1 MSGSSKTPIYG
12 PEPWATRNKTVWSYW
27 DLWFGVVA
35 LADYDGALDELAVA
49 IEEGGRLSGGGTAEA
64 KLSHLDDLRRRMAQ
78 AGIDAQ
84 TLVAGEDT
92 DPKIRAKARAK
103 VLKQALYPRDMTEP
117 MWHPP
122 RERLYERALHG
133 RWSRFPVS
141 PEPFY
146 ERLCNGLGEGFRSK
160 GQTFGTSLLPP
171 GGSWAPIRSGV
182 RYGIWRRRQ
191 RGRRSAGSARPV
203 MTIGLLTTRVAIDP
217 VGSRGRLR
225 DRPVRRTER
234 SDRGACPYSPGLL
247 AGRVVEV
254 CLDGRRRAAKA
265 IVNLRYGEPLCLPKM
280 TRQRDGAAP
289 LAHAVIPWRTSIGGH
304 ASRYRERPRESTTH
318 ESAGSGLANNCG
330 SRCLDPCA
338 SRSLEPIRTVRNSRQ
353 GSKRSCR
360 HTGWTGASNRPTGAT
375 VRRARGCWV
384 MTPRARRAGRVPR
397 ARPAKCCR

>member
-35 LADYDGALDELAVA
+35 LADYDGDLDELTVA

-84 TLVAGEDT
+84 TLVAGEGT

-133 RWSRFPVS
+133 RWSLFPVS

-160 GQTFGTSLLPP
+160 GQTFKLARRLGAAIERIDRTTANRAADRLTARRALVAWCYRAMERCDDSYGVIGELARDALIGYATLSYEPAGIAGPDWCEDLCELLAWEDWGLLHRHETRPFTQLQGQLAEHAERFMLRSQTSYAPTVFATRPTRPFRTSLTCTSPP
-171 GGSWAPIRSGV
+171 GG
-182 RYGIWRRRQ
+182 
-191 RGRRSAGSARPV
+191 
-203 MTIGLLTTRVAIDP
+203 
-217 VGSRGRLR
+217 
-225 DRPVRRTER
+225 
-234 SDRGACPYSPGLL
+234 
-247 AGRVVEV
+247 
-254 CLDGRRRAAKA
+254 
-265 IVNLRYGEPLCLPKM
+265 
-280 TRQRDGAAP
+280 
-289 LAHAVIPWRTSIGGH
+289 
-304 ASRYRERPRESTTH
+304 
-318 ESAGSGLANNCG
+318 
-330 SRCLDPCA
+330 
-338 SRSLEPIRTVRNSRQ
+338 
-353 GSKRSCR
+353 
-360 HTGWTGASNRPTGAT
+360 
-375 VRRARGCWV
+375 
-384 MTPRARRAGRVPR
+384 
-397 ARPAKCCR
+397 